1 MGAVQGCSLG
11 GKMTVLWTTVY
22 LLLLIEVG
30 LLLMLLLSCIPT
42 KAWRS
47 LIVAIDRFLSDSV
60 EYISEST
67 GLPQILAS
75 ANAEWLIDVKAKVF
89 NVNVFFWKY
98 VALLSL
104 LFLNCL
110 REVWVSTS
118 LREQQSRSITDTV
131 TGLGSCA
138 GLDETIAMFRAQRNL
153 YIVGATLGLA
163 LVIRRVAMLAVTLGR
178 VREERNTGY
187 FVAKQA

>member
-1 MGAVQGCSLG
+1 
-11 GKMTVLWTTVY
+11 MTVLWTTVY
-22 LLLLIEVG
+22 LLLLVEVG

-47 LIVAIDRFLSDSV
+47 LIVAIDRFLADSV

-75 ANAEWLIDVKAKVF
+75 ANAEWLMDLKAKVF

-98 VALLSL
+98 IALLSL

-118 LREQQSRSITDTV
+118 LREQQSRSIADAV

-138 GLDETIAMFRAQRNL
+138 GLDETVAMFRAQRNL

-163 LVIRRVAMLAVTLGR
+163 LVIRRVAMLVVTLGR

-187 FVAKQA
+187 FVAKKTQ